1 MPGPNGETLELVFL
15 SRDPEEHHQIVL
27 CSGRTWTEQLG
38 RWAATATATAAA
50 ITTAPCC
57 CCRHCVCDWL
67 TGWLGACLRCT
78 GPEDCF
84 NTINQISFICPS
96 LTELKRIW
104 AALKA
109 RDDISALV
117 AVTHGTAVSCY
128 FKDPEGN
135 RIELFVNSQ
144 FYCYQP
150 IRGDIDLDATEV
162 EIWAAVETHA
172 KAQENFKTRAGA
184 PKADRRA
191 FLGLGTSIMIPS
203 PPRLIMHERQSRVAT
218 LTVRVMS
225 HQSE

>member
-1 MPGPNGETLELVFL
+1 M
-15 SRDPEEHHQIVL
+15 
-27 CSGRTWTEQLG
+27 
-38 RWAATATATAAA
+38 
-50 ITTAPCC
+50 
-57 CCRHCVCDWL
+57 
-67 TGWLGACLRCT
+67 RCT

-135 RIELFVNSQ
+135 RIEIFVNSQ

-150 IRGDIDLDATEV
+150 IRGDIDLDATEA

-184 PKADRRA
+184 PQADRRA
-191 FLGLGTSIMIPS
+191 FLGLARHFYHDTITTTVNHA
-203 PPRLIMHERQSRVAT
+203 RAAVA
-218 LTVRVMS
+218 S
-225 HQSE
+225 GHSNG